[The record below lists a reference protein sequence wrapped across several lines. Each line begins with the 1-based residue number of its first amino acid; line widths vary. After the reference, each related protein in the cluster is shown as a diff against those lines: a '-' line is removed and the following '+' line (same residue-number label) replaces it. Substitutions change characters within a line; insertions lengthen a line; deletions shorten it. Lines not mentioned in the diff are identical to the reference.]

1 MGYDTRENGN
11 KELFFF
17 LGFFVIL
24 TVVIGLV
31 VAVTYKSAPTTPSV
45 AGPRVSVVSL
55 PEGVSEFCDGNNMVY
70 LTAQALAVAPN
81 DERCGK

>member
-1 MGYDTRENGN
+1 MGYDTRKNGN
-11 KELFFF
+11 QELFFF

-31 VAVTYKSAPTTPSV
+31 VAVTYKPAPSIPTSPT
-45 AGPRVSVVSL
+45 VSTVSL

-81 DERCGK
+81 DERCNK